1 MMKKLRNWLIP
12 MKRFKLS
19 GLVLSVI
26 GLLDNVTTLTA
37 INNGAYELNPIVQPF
52 LTSNELFA
60 LFTVV
65 KCAIMYYVGSKLDL
79 SKKLDLII
87 YVILVFFFVRAV
99 ILNILNSI

>member
-1 MMKKLRNWLIP
+1 MMKRLRKLRNWLIP
-12 MKRFKLS
+12 MKKFKLNLN

-60 LFTVV
+60 VFTIF
-65 KCAIMYYVGSKLDL
+65 KCP
-79 SKKLDLII
+79 
-87 YVILVFFFVRAV
+87 F
-99 ILNILNSI
+99 NSILDIQSIRKNS